1 MATVW
6 KAVVSIFVMLFARAP
21 AVLPAA
27 YRSTGL
33 AEIIYNMY
41 TVQMCWLDTLILHTV
56 WFAHVVNCCGAR
68 VPPVARRSWDSL
80 VCKSVFWKNKQKPEG
95 EFCQTLLNPTLL
107 HGISLAVGSVRGQMT
122 IRFMSCAFGNNNRI
136 WCNRALR
143 GTARFPAL
151 IDERLVRVNHSFT

>member
-1 MATVW
+1 M
-6 KAVVSIFVMLFARAP
+6 KGRRQHLCYAVCESPCCSASSVQIYRISRNYLQYVHCANVLARHINTAH
-21 AVLPAA
+21 
-27 YRSTGL
+27 
-33 AEIIYNMY
+33 
-41 TVQMCWLDTLILHTV
+41 CLIHEALV
-56 WFAHVVNCCGAR
+56 HVVNCCGAR
-68 VPPVARRSWDSL
+68 VPPVARRSWDLL
-80 VCKSVFWKNKQKPEG
+80 VCKSLFWKNKQKPEG